1 MTPRLEFGRARCT
14 VLGPPEPLNV
24 LVIDDECLVYAG
36 LVGPLRGDSGNRL
49 SVSELAEPDFHKAL
63 CIAIAAIVTKIVAAL
78 VIALVAS
85 GGDLDARASEQAQ
98 QVASLL
104 SSLIAFLGLAG
115 ALALILPTNFG
126 KAILLAVLYVIIA
139 LVVIGIPLVAGSALI
154 R

>member
-1 MTPRLEFGRARCT
+1 MIAVALIIGTLIGA
-14 VLGPPEPLNV
+14 V
-24 LVIDDECLVYAG
+24 LVRASCWLFNKLAG
-36 LVGPLRGDSGNRL
+36 GPGSPNA
-49 SVSELAEPDFHKAL
+49 VPEPDFHKAL

-126 KAILLAVLYVIIA
+126 KAILLAVLYVIVA
-139 LVVIGIPLVAGSALI
+139 LAVIGIPLVAGSALI